1 MLNWYVT
8 FGQKHPLKDAYVI
21 VEASSYSNARNAV
34 FDVLGSHWCFLN
46 NNPPKEEYAP
56 DGCVG
61 NVIRGL

>member
-34 FDVLGSHWCFLN
+34 FDVLGSHWCF
-46 NNPPKEEYAP
+46 
-56 DGCVG
+56 
-61 NVIRGL
+61 